1 MNSLMSFLKPWG
13 GKKEQSLTSQPLE
26 TESSFEK
33 CSQKD
38 LMVKLAELL
47 IENDKLKKEI
57 ELRDLYENPE
67 YDI

>member
-1 MNSLMSFLKPWG
+1 
-13 GKKEQSLTSQPLE
+13 
-26 TESSFEK
+26 
-33 CSQKD
+33 
-38 LMVKLAELL
+38 MVKLAELL